1 MSILIRVQQG
11 TLPLI
16 VAMATGLSTM
26 IPTHLAA
33 QEAVPLGSRL
43 ELLVDDALLDAIRG
57 GAALRLHR
65 PQRREI
71 AFVTDAPWEGNAC
84 DFGSVF
90 RDGDTY
96 RMYYN
101 AGHYRTGGPATLAL
115 EDHPWF
121 LCYAESTDGILWR
134 RPELGLH
141 EFRGSKANNIVLSDA
156 AVATV
161 GGAPCFTSV
170 FKDANPRCP
179 AGETYKIVML
189 GTKPRGLY
197 LLGSADGVRFSLL
210 SQEPAV
216 TEEPGAQPTAFD
228 SQNVI
233 FWDPVRAEYRE
244 YHRDWSGVRDIMTS
258 ASADIRQFPRP
269 QWLKFPNTPREEL
282 YTNPILP
289 YPRAPHLLVGFPVR
303 YTDRGWLDSL
313 FDLPGLEERLA
324 RASASPRFGTVIT
337 DAVFMTSRDGLTFR
351 RWPEAFIRPG
361 GRQRGTW
368 AYGDNFTFWGLVDTA
383 AAVEDAPRELSLYA
397 TEGNW
402 EGTRVSLRRYALR
415 TDGFVS
421 LNAPLAGGEAVTKPL
436 VFDGGYLTLNAETSG
451 AGGIQVEVQHADGT
465 PVPGFALA
473 DCPEIICDSLCH
485 TVRWQG
491 NGGDLRPLAGKP
503 VRLRFVLRDAD
514 LYAFQF
520 VPYTPAPVR
529 PAVPLAQ

>member
-1 MSILIRVQQG
+1 MSILIRAQRD
-11 TLPLI
+11 TLLI
-16 VAMATGLSTM
+16 MVAMMAGLSTVAS
-26 IPTHLAA
+26 THLAA
-33 QEAVPLGSRL
+33 EDAIPIGSRL
-43 ELLVDDALLDAIRG
+43 ELLVDEALIETLRG
-57 GAALRLHR
+57 GAALHPHR

-90 RDGDTY
+90 RDGDLY

-121 LCYAESTDGILWR
+121 LCYAESTDGIRWR

-141 EFRGSKANNIVLSDA
+141 EFRGSKANNIILTDT
-156 AVATV
+156 AVAEV

-170 FKDANPRCP
+170 LKDANPHCP
-179 AGETYKIVML
+179 AGEAYKIVML

-197 LLGSADGVRFSLL
+197 LLASRDGVRFTLMSR
-210 SQEPAV
+210 EPVV

-228 SQNVI
+228 SQSVV

-244 YHRDWSGVRDIMTS
+244 YHRDWSGVRDIMTA
-258 ASADIRQFPRP
+258 ASADIRHFPRP
-269 QWLKFPNTPREEL
+269 QWLRFPNAPREEL

-289 YPRAPHLLVGFPVR
+289 YPRSPHLLVGFPVR

-313 FDLPGLEERLA
+313 YDLPGLPERLA
-324 RASASPRFGTVIT
+324 RASAGARYGTVIT
-337 DAVFMTSRDGLTFR
+337 DAVFMTSRDGVTFR

-368 AYGDNFTFWGLVDTA
+368 VYGDNFTFWGLVDTA
-383 AAVEDAPRELSLYA
+383 PPVEDALRELSLYA

-402 EGTRVSLRRYALR
+402 EGTQVSLRRYALR

-421 LNAPLAGGEAVTKPL
+421 LSAPLAGGEAVTRPL
-436 VFDGGYLTLNAETSG
+436 LFDGGNLTLNAETSG
-451 AGGIQVEVQHADGT
+451 AGGIQVEVQHVDGT
-465 PVPGFALA
+465 PVPGFGLA
-473 DCPEIICDSLCH
+473 DCPEILCDSLCH
-485 TVRWQG
+485 TVRWRD
-491 NGGDLRPLAGKP
+491 NGGDLRSLARTP
-503 VRLRFVLRDAD
+503 VRVRFVLRDAD

-520 VPYTPAPVR
+520 VPYAPAPAR
-529 PAVPLAQ
+529 PAVPQAP